1 MHIGGVLVGHVRSS
15 KNVRWVT
22 LAISIFDKGRHELCG
37 KYGFGLG
44 ARIQGSPGHRSTVV
58 ISRGEKS
65 STYLIY
71 FSPPCGFF
79 VFLSSSSLRRR
90 HRLLLLLRR
99 LLLRRGNFINTT
111 QHL

>member
-44 ARIQGSPGHRSTVV
+44 ARIQGSPDHRSTAV
-58 ISRGEKS
+58 ISRRKNPPLTSFTSMNFPCQFS
-65 STYLIY
+65 SGT
-71 FSPPCGFF
+71 
-79 VFLSSSSLRRR
+79 SS
-90 HRLLLLLRR
+90 
-99 LLLRRGNFINTT
+99 
-111 QHL
+111 